1 MGCSESQHKPNCT
14 SVAKYSEV
22 HEHGEAAR
30 SERSLATL
38 ARRVA
43 LSGRYSAA
51 IEVPRNPSTTL
62 LAGWSGLR

>member
-1 MGCSESQHKPNCT
+1 M
-14 SVAKYSEV
+14 YSEV